1 MLHAR
6 ATSDARDRPQTA
18 PRAPRRHTRRPRAEH
33 SRADFERNRFAPH
46 PMIPAPLNRS
56 RRDAPEGVR
65 VAHRLEELLAQGPAK
80 GRAKCQRTRGAN
92 GAGQGGHSVAAQ
104 SGLTRVRGAGR
115 AQGMVWA
122 LRNGLRGHARAE
134 LATSL
139 VHILA
144 HLYLVEDRRQDGH
157 HTCVSRRGVMLA
169 GD

>member
-1 MLHAR
+1 M
-6 ATSDARDRPQTA
+6 
-18 PRAPRRHTRRPRAEH
+18 
-33 SRADFERNRFAPH
+33 
-46 PMIPAPLNRS
+46 
-56 RRDAPEGVR
+56 
-65 VAHRLEELLAQGPAK
+65 
-80 GRAKCQRTRGAN
+80 
-92 GAGQGGHSVAAQ
+92 AAQ

-139 VHILA
+139 LHILA
-144 HLYLVEDRRQDGH
+144 HLYLYLVEDRRQDGH